1 MPILD
6 LKVWIERREQPGPYV
21 VMHEFYSKE
30 VASKSMVN
38 ARSALPWKDKRTI
51 MTQEVL
57 RILLNC
63 STRAPMGGHNW
74 AC

>member
-1 MPILD
+1 MKMEVDSPSRHEDRKMPILD
-6 LKVWIERREQPGPYV
+6 LKVWIERREQPRPYV

-51 MTQEVL
+51 MT
-57 RILLNC
+57 
-63 STRAPMGGHNW
+63 
-74 AC
+74 

>member
-6 LKVWIERREQPGPYV
+6 LKVWIERRELPGPYV

-38 ARSALPWKDKRTI
+38 ARSALPWKDKRMI

-57 RILLNC
+57 
-63 STRAPMGGHNW
+63 
-74 AC
+74 